1 MKFMLQNKDKDLLGI
16 YQCGYDPFCVSLLK
30 PLSQLAHD
38 HCKTLCDPAFWH
50 SHDGSPTL
58 HELSLPLHAIF
69 PLACGRVWFLSMFE
83 IQRRPCATL
92 SIALGLT
99 IVSTSIVQRCVYS
112 QEWCTN
118 FWGRKMI
125 RMLRCECCAT
135 MRLLLDVWHVILQ
148 CCTTVAR
155 LLGTLPP
162 IVLCKMFSRWFFANK
177 NLIMTIRTLKFG
189 DVTYNV
195 MN

>member
-1 MKFMLQNKDKDLLGI
+1 MRSCF
-16 YQCGYDPFCVSLLK
+16 
-30 PLSQLAHD
+30 LAFARW
-38 HCKTLCDPAFWH
+38 LANVAWAVASVACD
-50 SHDGSPTL
+50 
-58 HELSLPLHAIF
+58 F

-99 IVSTSIVQRCVYS
+99 IVSTSLVLSTSIVQRCVYS
-112 QEWCTN
+112 QEWYTN

-148 CCTTVAR
+148 RCTTVAR
-155 LLGTLPP
+155 LLGTLPTSIYTLYKHRIIIEVLPALRVWWLLLRLFLRMHSDQTEFCVSYDFLIASSRAP
-162 IVLCKMFSRWFFANK
+162 IVKAP
-177 NLIMTIRTLKFG
+177 
-189 DVTYNV
+189 
-195 MN
+195 